1 MALEKEADNGQSSGK
16 TIIIFG
22 LINIVLVLVLS
33 RLRVFLIST
42 AMILML
48 GAGIIGS
55 ADTFKK
61 GKRFCGVLGY
71 ALNIIAILIY
81 VGEFG
86 MILLQYIKMFFG
98 FFY

>member
-1 MALEKEADNGQSSGK
+1 METDNEQSSGK

-22 LINIVLVLVLS
+22 LINIVLVLFLS

-48 GAGIIGS
+48 GAGMIGS

-61 GKRFCGVLGY
+61 GKRFCGVMGY
-71 ALNIIAILIY
+71 VLNIIAILIY
-81 VGEFG
+81 AGEFG
-86 MILLQYIKMFFG
+86 MIFLQYIKKFLG
-98 FFY
+98 FFN